1 MVVKL
6 VAAEIRAIIYT
17 MRLKYMPMI
26 KVVIMGR
33 LLNLF
38 LDFELCFDVP
48 LREAREPLAFIFH
61 TVMTY
66 NTHHFQRCIATLQL
80 SIQMLKSSKSGSTQ
94 YEVYRNAV
102 IKGFELVLEMT
113 GSLLRKALKAY
124 GGNPR
129 SVDDLSF
136 KDVLRHAGKH
146 GLLDTDAIARWFNY
160 RNNRNVVAHDYG
172 EKFAEQTLV
181 LLPGFIADASHLA
194 VALQK
199 AFAQEGNV
207 GS

>member
-1 MVVKL
+1 M
-6 VAAEIRAIIYT
+6 A
-17 MRLKYMPMI
+17 
-26 KVVIMGR
+26 
-33 LLNLF
+33 
-38 LDFELCFDVP
+38 
-48 LREAREPLAFIFH
+48 
-61 TVMTY
+61 Y

-80 SIQMLKSSKSGSTQ
+80 SIQMLKECKPDSTQ

-102 IKGFELVLEMT
+102 IKGFELVLEMS
-113 GSLLRKALKAY
+113 GNLLRKALKSY
-124 GGNPR
+124 GGTPK

-160 RNNRNVVAHDYG
+160 RNNRNVIAHDYG
-172 EKFAEQTLV
+172 EKFAEQTLA

-194 VALQK
+194 ATLQK
-199 AFAQEGNV
+199 IFAQESNV